1 MFGVVVFGNC
11 ILVLDVV
18 AEFKSRLLMIF
29 EDMSHLKIEVVL
41 VDRMRKVIA
50 NTKEV
55 GTSVEANLVDLDL
68 VCKDYD
74 SNVQALIDMPPP
86 QKAALIEAT
95 TQMNGK
101 ASQKYIGLKWFD
113 TVRNGCPDTIGLA
126 DGDPNITKISE
137 VRDVLVKL
145 RGKGRLVISTRT
157 AATIIEKQKSEDV
170 DSFLEDIQP
179 LKVNLHKNILGKL
192 TALKKKKS

>member
-1 MFGVVVFGNC
+1 
-11 ILVLDVV
+11 
-18 AEFKSRLLMIF
+18 MIF
-29 EDMSHLKIEVVL
+29 EDMSHLKIEVAL

-113 TVRNGCPDTIGLA
+113 AVRNGCPDTIGLA

-137 VRDVLVKL
+137 VRELFVKL

-170 DSFLEDIQP
+170 DSFLEDIKP
-179 LKVNLHKNILGKL
+179 LKVKLHKNILGKL